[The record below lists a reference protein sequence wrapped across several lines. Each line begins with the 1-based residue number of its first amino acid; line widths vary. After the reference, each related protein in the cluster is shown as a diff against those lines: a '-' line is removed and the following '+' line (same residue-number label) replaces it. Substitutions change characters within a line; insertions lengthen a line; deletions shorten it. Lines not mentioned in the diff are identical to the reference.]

1 MKPEE
6 INYGKQNTW
15 HYEAFSRLLEFE
27 QGRQMRC
34 RSTRPAACRLVLI
47 EILTDRA
54 KLEQILKPFVLRGPV
69 ACLKKKMKTDMCVL
83 LYRRNGFNVAM
94 ILILFERDF

>member
-54 KLEQILKPFVLRGPV
+54 KLEQILKIFVLRGPV
-69 ACLKKKMKTDMCVL
+69 ACLKKRKENRPVSFIVPKEL
-83 LYRRNGFNVAM
+83 LQCRHDPYF
-94 ILILFERDF
+94 L